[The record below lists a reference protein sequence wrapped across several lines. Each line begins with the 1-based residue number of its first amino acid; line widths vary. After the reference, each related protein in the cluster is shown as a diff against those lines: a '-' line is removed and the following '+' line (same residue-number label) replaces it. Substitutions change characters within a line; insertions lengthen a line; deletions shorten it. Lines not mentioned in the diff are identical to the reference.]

1 MCRHDC
7 LDVERDDPSS
17 TEYERKNM
25 ERPLIKHVVRGTP
38 FPMPAIIKSRPR
50 QVASLNLWR
59 SEPDELTAFSFDAG
73 EGISKEVLDED
84 RLYIVIEGEMVI
96 ELAGTR
102 QALHCG
108 DCVCVPAHMEHSLD
122 VMTPGKA
129 LLITVG

>member
-1 MCRHDC
+1 MYRHDC

-25 ERPLIKHVVRGTP
+25 ERPLIKHVERGIP
-38 FPMPAIIKSRPR
+38 FPMAAIIKTRPR

-84 RLYIVIEGEMVI
+84 RLYIVVEGEMAI
-96 ELAGTR
+96 ELDGTR